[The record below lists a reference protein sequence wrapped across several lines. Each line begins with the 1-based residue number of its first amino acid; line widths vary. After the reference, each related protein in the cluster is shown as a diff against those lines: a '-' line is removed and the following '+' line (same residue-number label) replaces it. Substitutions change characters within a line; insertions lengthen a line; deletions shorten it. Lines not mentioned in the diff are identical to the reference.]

1 MEIPTNTCIGC
12 KKRHVNCHADCKD
25 YQDFKEQYEVYKTW
39 LRGQRS
45 TQRLA
50 GVRPWRKVKHNKGGE

>member
-1 MEIPTNTCIGC
+1 MEIPKCNCIDC
-12 KKRHVNCHADCKD
+12 DHRTADCHADCKD